1 MNNTLTY
8 SKNIRSSPPF
18 AALRLGYPI
27 SQRLLSLPRFSYF
40 ISLKFWLILSIVLI
54 MSLLAFYIFQIT
66 AVISGGYQVQN
77 YQKKISKLSEEN
89 KMLEINSTKI
99 NSLENIENKIQGLG
113 FERINKT
120 HYIQILENSMV
131 TTK

>member
-1 MNNTLTY
+1 MNNTLT
-8 SKNIRSSPPF
+8 
-18 AALRLGYPI
+18 YPI
-27 SQRLLSLPRFSYF
+27 SQRLLSLPKFSYF
-40 ISLKFWLILSIVLI
+40 ISLKFWLILSIALI

-66 AVISGGYQVQN
+66 SVISEGYQVQD

-89 KMLEINSTKI
+89 KILEINSTKI

-120 HYIQILENSMV
+120 HYIQILESSMV

>member
-1 MNNTLTY
+1 MNNNTLT
-8 SKNIRSSPPF
+8 
-18 AALRLGYPI
+18 YPI
-27 SQRLLSLPRFSYF
+27 SQRLLSLPKFPYF

-66 AVISGGYQVQN
+66 AVISEGYQVQD

-89 KMLEINSTKI
+89 KILEINSTKI

-120 HYIQILENSMV
+120 HYIQILESSMV

>member
-1 MNNTLTY
+1 MNNALTY
-8 SKNIRSSPPF
+8 PV
-18 AALRLGYPI
+18 
-27 SQRLLSLPRFSYF
+27 SQRLSFLPKFSYF

-66 AVISGGYQVQN
+66 AVISEGYQAQN

-89 KMLEINSTKI
+89 KILEINSMKI
-99 NSLENIENKIQGLG
+99 NSLENIDNRIQGLG
-113 FERINKT
+113 LERINKT
-120 HYIQILENSMV
+120 HYIQILESSMV

>member
-1 MNNTLTY
+1 MNNALT
-8 SKNIRSSPPF
+8 
-18 AALRLGYPI
+18 YPI
-27 SQRLLSLPRFSYF
+27 SQRLLSLPKFSYF

-66 AVISGGYQVQN
+66 AVISEGYQVQN

-89 KMLEINSTKI
+89 KILEINSMKI
-99 NSLENIENKIQGLG
+99 NSLENIDNRIQGLG

>member
-1 MNNTLTY
+1 MNNTLT
-8 SKNIRSSPPF
+8 
-18 AALRLGYPI
+18 YPI

-66 AVISGGYQVQN
+66 AVISEGYQVQN

-113 FERINKT
+113 FERISKT

>member
-1 MNNTLTY
+1 
-8 SKNIRSSPPF
+8 
-18 AALRLGYPI
+18 
-27 SQRLLSLPRFSYF
+27 
-40 ISLKFWLILSIVLI
+40 

-66 AVISGGYQVQN
+66 AVISEGYQVQD

-89 KMLEINSTKI
+89 KILEINSTKI
-99 NSLENIENKIQGLG
+99 NSLENIDNRIQGLG

-120 HYIQILENSMV
+120 HYIQILGSSMV

>member
-1 MNNTLTY
+1 MNNALT
-8 SKNIRSSPPF
+8 
-18 AALRLGYPI
+18 YPI
-27 SQRLLSLPRFSYF
+27 SQRLLSLSKFPYF

-66 AVISGGYQVQN
+66 AVISEGYQVQD

-89 KMLEINSTKI
+89 KILEINSTKI

-120 HYIQILENSMV
+120 HYIQILESSMA